1 MATIPQLQS
10 SLLLASLSLIP
21 NNTLRYMAVGVVA
34 GVGVLYAGHLG
45 RPSVQVRYLQVA
57 IKETEDIIQEAKQ
70 LCSLDLL
77 GITEES
83 VKLLEVKRSASMIQ
97 CRILNSR
104 TLDWKTYR
112 LLSRDL
118 RQSTEKV
125 KEIVIAVQPL
135 SDLVQ
140 LIIEAEHQRKFTEDI
155 KATQVVLDHFIS
167 PSMNLF
173 YSNTAITKLHQ
184 LRCASISPDFL
195 LRTILFPDEASL
207 PSV

>member
-1 MATIPQLQS
+1 MATISQLQS

-21 NNTLRYMAVGVVA
+21 NNSLRYMAVGLVA
-34 GVGVLYAGHLG
+34 GVGVFYVVHLKC
-45 RPSVQVRYLQVA
+45 PSVRLRCLQVA
-57 IKETEDIIQEAKQ
+57 IKETEDMIQEAKQ

-77 GITEES
+77 AITEES

-97 CRILNSR
+97 CHILNLR
-104 TLDWKTYR
+104 TLDWKMYR
-112 LLSRDL
+112 LLSRGL

-125 KEIVIAVQPL
+125 MELTIA
-135 SDLVQ
+135 VQ
-140 LIIEAEHQRKFTEDI
+140 LIIEGEHQRKFTEDI